1 MKKIFFLLLGL
12 ALCYSMEAQRVT
24 NLRAEQSGQDVIVFY
39 FLDANSACEVEL
51 FLSLDNG
58 NTWGA
63 LLKGVSGDV
72 GKNIT
77 KGSKQI
83 LWKVLDDRQELE
95 GDKIKFKIVV
105 NGRKSFEPEMI
116 FVEGGAFQ
124 MGSNAGDLDE
134 KPMHYVSLNSFSI
147 AKYEI
152 TQAQYQS
159 VMGRNPSVFK
169 DCDNCPVDNVSWN
182 DVQEFIQKL
191 NTQTGRIYRLPT
203 EAEWDYA
210 AKGGKNCKAYSYS
223 GSHDVSASAWYNS
236 NSDGKSHPVG
246 LKMPNE
252 LGICDMSGN
261 VWEWCSD
268 FYGSYNNFLETNP
281 KGPSNG
287 SQHVFR
293 GGSWH
298 FTQEHC
304 RISNRLGSSSDLR
317 AIDGGFRLVLSA
329 E

>member
-1 MKKIFFLLLGL
+1 MKKVFFLFL
-12 ALCYSMEAQRVT
+12 AIAIGCSAQAQKVN
-24 NLRAEQSGQDVIVFY
+24 NLRAEQRGQDIVILY
-39 FLDANSACEVEL
+39 SLETNSPCEITL
-51 FLSLDNG
+51 LLSLDNG
-58 NTWGA
+58 ISWSP
-63 LLKGVSGDV
+63 LQQSISGDV
-72 GKNIT
+72 GKNVT
-77 KGSKQI
+77 KGDKQI
-83 LWKVLDDRQELE
+83 LWKVLEDRQELE
-95 GDKIKFKIVV
+95 GNKIKFKIVV

-124 MGSNAGDLDE
+124 MGSNAGDSDE

-152 TQAQYQS
+152 TQSQYKA
-159 VMGRNPSVFK
+159 VMGKNPSVFK

-223 GSHDVSASAWYNS
+223 GSHDVNNSAWYSS
-236 NSDGKSHPVG
+236 NSESKSHPVG
-246 LKMPNE
+246 LKMANE
-252 LGICDMSGN
+252 LGIYDMSGN

-268 FYGSYNNFLETNP
+268 LYGTYNNFLETNP

-304 RISNRLGSSSDLR
+304 RISNRLGSNSDLR
-317 AIDGGFRLVLSA
+317 AVDGGFRLVLSA